1 MAPRGHGPGVGEL
14 GPRQWA
20 CRQLR
25 QEQREDHPAEPGADH
40 PGAPQAAEPGRPGA
54 AAAGNPVAGRGGSA
68 GVEMRAPVRRAR
80 HAGAAGRPS
89 STSAASSA
97 VTWRR
102 CNSSSVCGRRSA
114 WKARSG
120 RRRSDGCSHRRWRI
134 TRRMTETAPQRI
146 LLSVLTA
153 ARHSFRAG
161 QDGRRRR
168 VSQHDER
175 GHCGGETKPV
185 VRADALFAGLTARNV
200 CRNAWREPGLCKGRG
215 ARASSRTSPRGSS
228 RTSSSS
234 PAEAPPS
241 PRSWRQAS
249 SGRT

>member
-1 MAPRGHGPGVGEL
+1 
-14 GPRQWA
+14 
-20 CRQLR
+20 
-25 QEQREDHPAEPGADH
+25 
-40 PGAPQAAEPGRPGA
+40 
-54 AAAGNPVAGRGGSA
+54 
-68 GVEMRAPVRRAR
+68 
-80 HAGAAGRPS
+80 
-89 STSAASSA
+89 
-97 VTWRR
+97 
-102 CNSSSVCGRRSA
+102 
-114 WKARSG
+114 
-120 RRRSDGCSHRRWRI
+120 
-134 TRRMTETAPQRI
+134 MTETAPQRI

-241 PRSWRQAS
+241 PRSAFAHRRGNGRRRCAARRRRLHRELARTREPDARRPRALRTARDPHAETDRAHRAS
-249 SGRT
+249 RPRRPRGRRHALPVLAERERRAKRFPAAVRRFGRVE